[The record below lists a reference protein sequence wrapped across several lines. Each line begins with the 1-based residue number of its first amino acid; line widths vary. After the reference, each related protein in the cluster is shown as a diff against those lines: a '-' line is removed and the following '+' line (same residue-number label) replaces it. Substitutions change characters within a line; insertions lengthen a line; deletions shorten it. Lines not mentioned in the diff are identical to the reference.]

1 MSDFVQ
7 RLAAGSGARR
17 ATRSVPRPTAAA
29 ASPEVGPASEA
40 GRDTPVRVDGR
51 TLHRARTSDGRT
63 VLVDSELRK
72 DIIEAAARLASGR

>member
-1 MSDFVQ
+1 MLGEVISASST
-7 RLAAGSGARR
+7 LPCSARAR
-17 ATRSVPRPTAAA
+17 AATRSSR
-29 ASPEVGPASEA
+29 SPEVCPASEA